1 MFTIQE
7 LPFFVILILT
17 ILPVTIGIIIF
28 MRVISL
34 FREIIL
40 KYRKN
45 ESFDLSSFGKLLL
58 FLTIFNV
65 IINIILYLL
74 DMQPDGFSIFDYLVG
89 DMLPITWYV
98 ILLYGILIQLSIF
111 FTEAEA

>member
-7 LPFFVILILT
+7 LPFFALLILT
-17 ILPVTIGIIIF
+17 ALPITIGIIIF
-28 MRVISL
+28 MRMISL

-40 KYRKN
+40 KYRRH
-45 ESFDLSSFGKLLL
+45 ESFDLSSFGKLLV
-58 FLTIFNV
+58 FLTIFDV

-74 DMQPDGFSIFDYLVG
+74 NQQADGFSIFDYLIN
-89 DMLPITWYV
+89 DMLPLTWYV

-111 FTEAEA
+111 FTEADG